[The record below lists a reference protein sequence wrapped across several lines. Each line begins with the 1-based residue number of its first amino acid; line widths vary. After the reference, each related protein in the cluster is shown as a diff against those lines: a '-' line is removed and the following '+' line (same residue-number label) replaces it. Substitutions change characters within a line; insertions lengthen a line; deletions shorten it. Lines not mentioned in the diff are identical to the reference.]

1 MHFRLSHTRAFLIVL
16 QNSLAAG
23 WLPSP
28 AMSGTGFEDVDLDAP
43 AARAPAAAEDEGSGL
58 QLRDMLQKWDYFRK
72 VPRDLT
78 ESTEQGASISA
89 AGAWFLILLFLL
101 EFRALGSGIG
111 EIGSTR
117 GNKSVLSTKHW

>member
-1 MHFRLSHTRAFLIVL
+1 M
-16 QNSLAAG
+16 
-23 WLPSP
+23 
-28 AMSGTGFEDVDLDAP
+28 DLDAP

-101 EFRALGSGIG
+101 EFNAYL
-111 EIGSTR
+111 TV
-117 GNKSVLSTKHW
+117 KSVTTFTVDQAADEDLQINFEVQMLRLPCRC